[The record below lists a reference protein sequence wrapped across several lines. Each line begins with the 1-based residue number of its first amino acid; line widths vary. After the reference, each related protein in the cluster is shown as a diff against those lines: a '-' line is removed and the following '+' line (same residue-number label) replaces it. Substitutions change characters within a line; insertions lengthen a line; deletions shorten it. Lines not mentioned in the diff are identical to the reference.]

1 MPSGSHGAEGTEV
14 LGHMIASSC
23 GLRSTVTYVVYG
35 KEGLL
40 LVDARS
46 AAHEHSAENIVFCG
60 GEWLERGTNPGKTT
74 NELMLQH

>member
-1 MPSGSHGAEGTEV
+1 
-14 LGHMIASSC
+14 
-23 GLRSTVTYVVYG
+23 
-35 KEGLL
+35 LL

-60 GEWLERGTNPGKTT
+60 GEWLERGTNPCKTT